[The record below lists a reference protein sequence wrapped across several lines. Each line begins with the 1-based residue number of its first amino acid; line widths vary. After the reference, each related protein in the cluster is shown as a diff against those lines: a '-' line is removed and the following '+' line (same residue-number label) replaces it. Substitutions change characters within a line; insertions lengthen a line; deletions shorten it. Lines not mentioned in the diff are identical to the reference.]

1 MLKALAIF
9 FCVALIGCSSK
20 PIPFTEYIVSNLLRD
35 NLMGL
40 AEPPIFNIEE
50 IIITA
55 SQHSGD
61 QGQATVD
68 VRLSFPEDF
77 DTIVS
82 LHKLEAFNMAYKQY
96 QSSFGKFAAGEQQVH
111 HAEYQFQ
118 RRDGKWF
125 IVGSRA
131 LSPPDIVPAKTTDAK
146 AAP

>member
-1 MLKALAIF
+1 MYKALAIF

-20 PIPFTEYIVSNLLRD
+20 PIPFTDYIVSNLLRD
-35 NLMGL
+35 NLLGL
-40 AEPPIFNIEE
+40 AEPPIFSIEE
-50 IIITA
+50 ITIIA

-68 VRLSFPEDF
+68 VRLRFPEDF

-82 LHKLEAFNMAYKQY
+82 LHKLEAYNMAYKQY
-96 QSSFGKFAAGEQQVH
+96 QSSFGKFTAGEEQVH

-125 IVGSRA
+125 IAGSRA
-131 LSPPDIVPAKTTDAK
+131 LSPPDIIATNTKEADVAR
-146 AAP
+146 